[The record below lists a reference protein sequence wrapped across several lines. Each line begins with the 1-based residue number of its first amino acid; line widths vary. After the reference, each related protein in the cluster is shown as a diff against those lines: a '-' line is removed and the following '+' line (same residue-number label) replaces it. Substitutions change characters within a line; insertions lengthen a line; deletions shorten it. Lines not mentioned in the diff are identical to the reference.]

1 MEKIYSKINKR
12 KLLHIVSK
20 KYLKEKKRIDLIDAT
35 FPLQVARVNLKKNT
49 IRPHSNKFKINK
61 KKKINQ
67 NECWIVLKGVLHVSL
82 FDFDK
87 SKIKNLILKKGSILI
102 TVGGGHSINKSSIN
116 TEIVEIKLGPY
127 NGKDTIYY

>member
-1 MEKIYSKINKR
+1 MEKIYSKIKKG
-12 KLLHIVSK
+12 KLLHIISK
-20 KYLKEKKRIDLIDAT
+20 KYLKEKKRIDLIDAK

>member
-1 MEKIYSKINKR
+1 MEKIYSKIRKK

-61 KKKINQ
+61 KKKNDQ
-67 NECWIVLKGVLHVSL
+67 NECWIVLKGVLYVSL
-82 FDFDK
+82 FDIDK
-87 SKIKNLILKKGSILI
+87 SKIKNLILKRGSILI
-102 TVGGGHSINKSSIN
+102 TVGGGHSINKSSKN

>member
-1 MEKIYSKINKR
+1 MEKIYSKIKKK

-35 FPLQVARVNLKKNT
+35 FPLQVARVNLKKNR

-61 KKKINQ
+61 KKKFAQ
-67 NECWIVLKGVLHVSL
+67 NECWIVLKGVLYVSL
-82 FDFDK
+82 FDIDK
-87 SKIKNLILKKGSILI
+87 SKIKNLILKRGSILI
-102 TVGGGHSINKSSIN
+102 TVGGGHSINKSSKS

>member
-1 MEKIYSKINKR
+1 MEKIYSKIKKK

-20 KYLKEKKRIDLIDAT
+20 KYLKEKKRIDLIDAN

-49 IRPHSNKFKINK
+49 IRAHSNKFKISK
-61 KKKINQ
+61 KKKVPQ
-67 NECWIVLKGVLHVSL
+67 NECWIVLKGVLYISL
-82 FDFDK
+82 FDIDK

-102 TVGGGHSINKSSIN
+102 TVGGGHSINKSTKN

>member
-1 MEKIYSKINKR
+1 MEKIYSKIKKK

-20 KYLKEKKRIDLIDAT
+20 KNLKEKKRIDLIDAK

-61 KKKINQ
+61 KKKNDQ
-67 NECWIVLKGVLHVSL
+67 NECWIVLKGFLYVSL
-82 FDFDK
+82 FDIDK

-102 TVGGGHSINKSSIN
+102 TVGGGHSINKSSKDA
-116 TEIVEIKLGPY
+116 EIVEIKLGPY

>member
-1 MEKIYSKINKR
+1 MEKIYSKIK
-12 KLLHIVSK
+12 KKKILHIVSK
-20 KYLKEKKRIDLIDAT
+20 KYLKEKKRIDLIDAK

-61 KKKINQ
+61 KKKVAQ
-67 NECWIVLKGVLHVSL
+67 NECWIVLKGVLYVSL
-82 FDFDK
+82 FDIDK

-102 TVGGGHSINKSSIN
+102 TVGGGHSINKSSRN

-127 NGKDTIYY
+127 DGKDTIYY

>member
-1 MEKIYSKINKR
+1 MEKIYSKIRKK

-35 FPLQVARVNLKKNT
+35 FPLQVARINLQKNT
-49 IRPHSNKFKINK
+49 INPHSNKFKINK
-61 KKKINQ
+61 KKNVAQ
-67 NECWIVLKGVLHVSL
+67 NECWIVLKGFLYVSL
-82 FDFDK
+82 FDIDK

-102 TVGGGHSINKSSIN
+102 TVGGGHSINKSSKN

-127 NGKDTIYY
+127 SGKDTIYY

>member
-49 IRPHSNKFKINK
+49 IRPHSNKFKINN